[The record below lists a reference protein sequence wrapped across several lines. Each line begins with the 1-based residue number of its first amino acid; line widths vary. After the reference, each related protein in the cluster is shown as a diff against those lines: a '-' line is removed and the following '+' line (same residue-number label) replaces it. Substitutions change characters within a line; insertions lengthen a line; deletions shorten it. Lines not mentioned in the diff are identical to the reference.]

1 MPPVPSRRASP
12 NRVLARL
19 SADDFGALEPHLQS
33 VALPLRKQLET
44 PNKKISHVY
53 FVESGFASVVA
64 NGVAD
69 RSIEVG
75 IVGREGVT
83 GLAVIMGADRS
94 PHETYMQAAGNGQS
108 IAAATLREAME
119 QSASLRR
126 ALLQYGHA
134 FNVQTAYTAMA
145 NGRSKVD
152 QRLARWLLMAHDR
165 IDGDDLPLTH
175 EFLALMLAVRR
186 PGVTEALDVLE
197 KDGFIRRR
205 RAIIS
210 VVDRGGLEER
220 SNGAYGVPEAEF
232 QRLFG

>member
-1 MPPVPSRRASP
+1 MPQVPSRRASP
-12 NRVLARL
+12 NRILARL
-19 SADDFGALEPHLQS
+19 SADDFGALEPHLQA
-33 VALPLRKQLET
+33 VPLPLRKQLET
-44 PNKKISHVY
+44 RNRKISHLY

-64 NGVAD
+64 NGVAN

-94 PHETYMQAAGNGQS
+94 PLETYMQIAGDGKS
-108 IAAATLREAME
+108 IAVAKFRQAMD

-126 ALLQYGHA
+126 AMLQYGHA
-134 FNVQTAYTAMA
+134 FVVQTAYTAMA
-145 NGRSKVD
+145 NGRSRID
-152 QRLARWLLMAHDR
+152 ERLARWLLMAHDR
-165 IDGDDLPLTH
+165 VGGDELPLTH

-186 PGVTEALDVLE
+186 PGVTEALNVLE
-197 KDGFIRRR
+197 NDGFIRRR
-205 RAIIS
+205 RGIIS